1 VISCFP
7 LLKAW
12 YSVSDTYKAW
22 QQLGKRRNL
31 DSWEMT
37 PATVN
42 AYFNPPANE
51 VCPPLRKARVLGCSR
66 RSPTQIVFPAGILQ
80 PPFFSKDWPGY
91 LSYGAFGQ
99 VASHELT
106 VRLGSL

>member
-1 VISCFP
+1 MTCCCP

-12 YSVSDTYKAW
+12 YSVSDTYKEW

-51 VCPPLRKARVLGCSR
+51 VGIPLRKHACSVVHGGHPDRVPR
-66 RSPTQIVFPAGILQ
+66 WHFTATIL
-80 PPFFSKDWPGY
+80 
-91 LSYGAFGQ
+91 
-99 VASHELT
+99 
-106 VRLGSL
+106 